1 MRLQSCMQP
10 LSLLLQLRSSKLIEC
25 ASEAIFRRALHADDA
40 LAKRAL
46 TEAVVPERAHATP
59 MAITSQF
66 QASRCLDSLP
76 CRRSNRPS
84 AHPHTPQLPLQAQ
97 ADTSK
102 KADDITQVWSPW
114 QAAKQRSLL
123 IDNNPAAK

>member
-10 LSLLLQLRSSKLIEC
+10 LPLLLLLRSGELPKC
-25 ASEAIFRRALHADDA
+25 ASEAILWRALHADDV

-46 TEAVVPERAHATP
+46 TEAVVPDRAHATP
-59 MAITSQF
+59 MAMTSQF
-66 QASRCLDSLP
+66 QANRCLDSLP

-84 AHPHTPQLPLQAQ
+84 AHPHTLQLPLQAQ

-102 KADDITQVWSPW
+102 EAGVPRWT
-114 QAAKQRSLL
+114 
-123 IDNNPAAK
+123 